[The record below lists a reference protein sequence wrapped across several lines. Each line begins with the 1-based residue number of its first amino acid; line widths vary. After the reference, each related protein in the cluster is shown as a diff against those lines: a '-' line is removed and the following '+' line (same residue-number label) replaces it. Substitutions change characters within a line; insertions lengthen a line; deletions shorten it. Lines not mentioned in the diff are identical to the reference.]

1 MTRTKLTPKAIE
13 QELKLDSRLYF
24 QLSLA
29 EALHCTLFELKSKVS
44 EEEMILWQVFY
55 KIKSDRQEAELEKAK
70 RKAKR
75 R

>member
-70 RKAKR
+70 REAKR